1 MSRWD
6 ELGPLHVGLVILL
19 MLFIKSE
26 GTPESTVIF
35 GVISYLLLYVARL
48 IQIIEQPFRE
58 GHQSQDDVSLF
69 LLHEFEEK
77 LK

>member
-1 MSRWD
+1 MS
-6 ELGPLHVGLVILL
+6 LVGLVILL

-35 GVISYLLLYVARL
+35 GVISYLFLYVARL